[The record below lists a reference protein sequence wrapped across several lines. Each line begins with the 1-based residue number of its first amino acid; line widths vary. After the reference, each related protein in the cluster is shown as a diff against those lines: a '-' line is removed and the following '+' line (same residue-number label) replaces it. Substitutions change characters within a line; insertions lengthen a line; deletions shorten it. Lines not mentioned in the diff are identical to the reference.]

1 MNDLTNSLNIT
12 SSLKLNVKFDKK
24 KIQQILNITNTANLS
39 HLNDSCL
46 SLGLR
51 PKLSLNPN

>member
-46 SLGLR
+46 SLGLP